1 MEYRSNN
8 YNLDNS
14 ESKFYIFEIKLKSE
28 NNKYTIRRIKQ
39 TKCGS
44 IVDIND
50 SIKNIDNFKI
60 SVFDINDPNNV
71 LTIKKKNLPY
81 IDNIIIKNN
90 NILIQVNNSE
100 ILTINYRFI

>member
-14 ESKFYIFEIKLKSE
+14 ESQFYIFEIKLKSE

-39 TKCGS
+39 NKCGS

-50 SIKNIDNFKI
+50 NIESIENIKI

-71 LTIKKKNLPY
+71 LTIKKKDLPY
-81 IDNIIIKNN
+81 MDNIIIKNHN
-90 NILIQVNNSE
+90 LLLQVNNSDM
-100 ILTINYRFI
+100 LTINYRFV